1 MRAAFRP
8 FDALAFLTVAA
19 VASLAN
25 AAPAPPSEEK
35 SDPEKYIYAR
45 LTKFGVF
52 RHAQL
57 TYAIAVQGVRGR
69 KLLKPVIVR
78 MDAGG
83 DVEWVMGARE
93 GEVRVDTAKKVL
105 LYRMRKGSALA
116 MDGSRAYF
124 EDRVGELPL
133 PDLRKE

>member
-1 MRAAFRP
+1 MGAAFRP
-8 FDALAFLTVAA
+8 FAALAFLTGAA

-45 LTKFGVF
+45 LTKFGAF

-57 TYAIAVQGVRGR
+57 PYVIAVQGVRGR

-83 DVEWVMGARE
+83 DIKLVMSARE
-93 GEVRVDTAKKVL
+93 GEVRVDTARKVL
-105 LYRMRKGSALA
+105 LYHLRQGS
-116 MDGSRAYF
+116 S
-124 EDRVGELPL
+124 
-133 PDLRKE
+133 